1 MRMRTFVSAC
11 FLALSAFAAGPAF
24 AQAAAPATLPAATTQ
39 QAPVMSPEARDAV
52 ELVDAFVAVLAAG
65 QLEAA
70 RQFMAPD
77 AVIVANGKTL
87 GTRDRYIDG
96 PARGDAAALRTV
108 DRDVLGRNAW
118 AGPGFAYVV
127 TEKRLRTPG
136 ATNGPSEVVIETM
149 LLRKTE
155 GGWKIAHVHWS
166 GRHAS

>member
-11 FLALSAFAAGPAF
+11 VLALSASAVGPAF
-24 AQAAAPATLPAATTQ
+24 AQTSAPATVPAVATQ
-39 QAPVMSPEARDAV
+39 GAPVMSQEARDAV
-52 ELVDAFVAVLAAG
+52 ELVDAFAALLAAG

-70 RQFMAPD
+70 RQFLAPD
-77 AVIVANGKTL
+77 AMIVANGQTL

-108 DRDVLGRNAW
+108 DRDILHREAW

-149 LLRKTE
+149 LVKKTDA
-155 GGWKIAHVHWS
+155 GWKIAHVHWS
-166 GRHAS
+166 GRHAG